1 MEQHSIIS
9 TQDGSP
15 TLVSDRFGVPY
26 HSRYGAVQES
36 RHVYIAAGLYY
47 KSIVQKRLQVLDM
60 GFGTGLNAFLLYLEA
75 RRLGLTLDLTAV
87 EAYPVPAEIALAM
100 DYPGVLG
107 EEGERAAYETL
118 HTCAWNRPVEVGPGV
133 VFEKWRCRFEE
144 YPMPVR
150 RYDLVCY
157 DAFAPVV
164 QPELW
169 EMPHLRRLYDTLTS
183 GGVLVTYCA
192 KGSFKRALQAAG
204 FTVETLQGPPGKRE
218 MVRATR
224 V

>member
-75 RRLGLTLDLTAV
+75 RRLGLTLDLTSV
-87 EAYPVPAEIALAM
+87 EAYPVPLSVVIAM
-100 DYPGVLG
+100 DYPGILEAESERGVF
-107 EEGERAAYETL
+107 EEL
-118 HTCAWNRPVEVGPGV
+118 HRCDWNRPVELGPGV
-133 VFEKWRCRFEE
+133 VFEKREDTFEDF
-144 YPMPVR
+144 PIPLG
-150 RYDLVCY
+150 RYDLICY

-164 QPELW
+164 QPHLW
-169 EMPHLRRLYDTLTS
+169 EQPQLCRLYDALVS

-192 KGSFKRALQAAG
+192 KGSFKRALQAVG
-204 FTVETLQGPPGKRE
+204 FSVETLQGPPGKRE
-218 MVRATR
+218 MVRASR
-224 V
+224 P